1 MLLRRVRPGVE
12 VVELSQLSGIER
24 EVAERGEPEFFCLDL
39 KLPDTVGV
47 SGVKYLKAQF
57 PDVPLVV
64 ISASPAEDAEEWCRV
79 AGADLYIEKSA
90 GASEM
95 TSVLRSIMVVDSQL
109 GDLDD
114 STGELGFDARLS
126 KRQKQLIVMLDQ
138 GLSNREI
145 ADQLFLSR
153 YTVESHVKRIY
164 RKLAV
169 SSRISAV
176 SVARA
181 RGVIG

>member
-1 MLLRRVRPGVE
+1 MEPGDQ
-12 VVELSQLSGIER
+12 SQALTER
-24 EVAERGEPEFFCLDL
+24 EQQILRLVAD
-39 KLPDTVGV
+39 
-47 SGVKYLKAQF
+47 
-57 PDVPLVV
+57 
-64 ISASPAEDAEEWCRV
+64 
-79 AGADLYIEKSA
+79 
-90 GASEM
+90 
-95 TSVLRSIMVVDSQL
+95 
-109 GDLDD
+109 
-114 STGELGFDARLS
+114 
-126 KRQKQLIVMLDQ
+126 